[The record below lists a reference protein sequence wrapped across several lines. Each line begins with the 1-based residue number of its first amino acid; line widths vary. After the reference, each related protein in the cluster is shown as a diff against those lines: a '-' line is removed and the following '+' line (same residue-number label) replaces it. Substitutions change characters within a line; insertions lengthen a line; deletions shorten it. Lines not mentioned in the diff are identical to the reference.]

1 MARRSIVLIVALAL
15 AGVAALSVWQ
25 FLGNVISEAEAEIEY
40 VEVYRTFDFIA
51 EGTEG
56 DLVLSQ
62 EGRIQISKEERRFLP
77 DSAVGSIEDLQ
88 RALSGNVAAG
98 PIPANSII
106 VGDQWVRVTI
116 NIRPLAEQIPSGK
129 QAMTISVDAEA
140 GVNEFIKPGDRINVL
155 VTLDVEIDL
164 GSASDSVTGDFG
176 TEADPAVEDQVQL
189 ASRTITRFAIQG
201 LPVLAVG
208 EEIRADAD
216 EPETIEVTNP
226 AATTEETQN
235 VRVGLLTL
243 EVSPEQ
249 AERLAFV
256 LTQGQVWLTLVPTDF
271 VETPT
276 DGVTLCTLFPDLG
289 ALAEEFPGLES
300 ACADN

>member
-1 MARRSIVLIVALAL
+1 
-15 AGVAALSVWQ
+15 
-25 FLGNVISEAEAEIEY
+25 
-40 VEVYRTFDFIA
+40 
-51 EGTEG
+51 
-56 DLVLSQ
+56 
-62 EGRIQISKEERRFLP
+62 
-77 DSAVGSIEDLQ
+77 
-88 RALSGNVAAG
+88 
-98 PIPANSII
+98 
-106 VGDQWVRVTI
+106 
-116 NIRPLAEQIPSGK
+116 
-129 QAMTISVDAEA
+129 MTISVDAEA
-140 GVNEFIKPGDRINVL
+140 GVNEFIEPGDRINVL

-164 GSASDSVTGDFG
+164 GNTSDSVTGDFG
-176 TEADPAVEDQVQL
+176 TEADPAEEIQVQL
-189 ASRTITRFAIQG
+189 ESRTISRFAIQG

-256 LTQGQVWLTLVPTDF
+256 WTQGVVWLTLVPTDF

-276 DGVTLCTLFPDLG
+276 DGVTLCTLFPDLV